1 MEKFYVFKGRIDY
14 TVVNADSSAEA
25 LNIFRQDNPDTFIL
39 FIESEE
45 EFQEMN
51 ELYVESFKDLAHG

>member
-1 MEKFYVFKGRIDY
+1 MEKFYVFTGRIDY